1 MAVII
6 FRLQVSSVKLCPKVW
21 SVPQSCGVPRGLWAS
36 PSHPLPTDGLGWAAW
51 GQVTK
56 LYFLRGLR
64 GTGDSSKYL
73 GPCWE
78 RFLDEAQGICSTQS
92 GVPGRGLMGAGSRLG
107 SYWLQWKVGFARSH
121 PTQHRHEGA
130 AAEVALRVKGEGL
143 RCGTCDRKE
152 LWSQFHILSPCF
164 SV

>member
-1 MAVII
+1 MSQSLECAPE
-6 FRLQVSSVKLCPKVW
+6 LW
-21 SVPQSCGVPRGLWAS
+21 GPQRTLGS
-36 PSHPLPTDGLGWAAW
+36 PFHPLPTDGLGWAAW

-73 GPCWE
+73 GRCWE
-78 RFLDEAQGICSTQS
+78 KFLDEAQGIYSTQS
-92 GVPGRGLMGAGSRLG
+92 GVPGRGLMGAGSLLG
-107 SYWLQWKVGFARSH
+107 SYWLQRKVGFARSH

-130 AAEVALRVKGEGL
+130 AAEVAESEGGGV
-143 RCGTCDRKE
+143 RCRTCDRKE
-152 LWSQFHILSPCF
+152 LWSQFHILSPWF